1 MFVNSKNSKSYDPR
15 RLLLN
20 LLNKINLKR
29 RNKYVVLLSLAKRR
43 NKYVVLL
50 SLAIYCTWK
59 DIKTSYKNIILNI
72 TSGME

>member
-29 RNKYVVLLSLAKRR
+29 RNKYVVLLSLA
-43 NKYVVLL
+43 
-50 SLAIYCTWK
+50 IYCTWK